1 MGSLQPMRIAI
12 VGSGALGGFY
22 GGMLAR
28 RGFEVHFLMRRF
40 YDSVRRDGLKV
51 KSILGDFH
59 LEKVNCYDDVED
71 IPEVDLV
78 FVGMKTTA
86 NHYYQELLGPLMGS
100 HTVALTA
107 QNGLGNEERLAE
119 LFGQER
125 VAGGLAFL
133 CSNRLEDGTIDH
145 LDYGH
150 MHIGN
155 FDRKPDPFLERF
167 CEMLRQSGIACE
179 VVESLALSRWKK
191 LMWNVAF
198 NGLTTL
204 LYKQVNEVL
213 ADEFL
218 RGQAFELMK
227 EIQQAAGGYQ
237 LMIEDAFLDQM
248 MEYSRKMKP
257 YSTSMQLDAQAGRP
271 LEIESIF
278 GEPLRRGQAK
288 GAAMPLLQE
297 LYKGLKQKFRSD

>member
-1 MGSLQPMRIAI
+1 MRIAI

-22 GGMLAR
+22 GAMLAR
-28 RGFEVHFLMRRF
+28 QGFEVHFLMRRF
-40 YDSVRRDGLKV
+40 YESVRRNGLKV

-59 LEKVNCYDDVED
+59 LKEVNCYDQVED
-71 IPEVDLV
+71 IPAVDLV
-78 FVGMKTTA
+78 FIGMKTTA
-86 NHYYQELLGPLMGS
+86 NGYYQELLGPLMGS

-119 LFGQER
+119 LFGKEQ

-133 CSNRLEDGTIDH
+133 CSNRLDDGTIHH

-155 FDRKPDPFLERF
+155 YDRKPDGVLKQFGQ
-167 CEMLRQSGIACE
+167 MLRESGIACE
-179 VVESLALSRWKK
+179 LVEDLALSRWKK

-204 LYKQVNEVL
+204 LDKMVSDIM
-213 ADEFL
+213 ADASL
-218 RGQAFELMK
+218 RRRAYELMK
-227 EIQQAAGGYQ
+227 EIQQAALGYQ
-237 LMIEDAFLDQM
+237 LTVEDEFLDQM
-248 MEYSRKMKP
+248 MDYTDQMKP
-257 YSTSMQLDAQAGRP
+257 YATSMQLDAQAGLP

-288 GAAMPLLQE
+288 GVPMPKLQE
-297 LYKGLKQKFRSD
+297 LYKGFKQKFRSD